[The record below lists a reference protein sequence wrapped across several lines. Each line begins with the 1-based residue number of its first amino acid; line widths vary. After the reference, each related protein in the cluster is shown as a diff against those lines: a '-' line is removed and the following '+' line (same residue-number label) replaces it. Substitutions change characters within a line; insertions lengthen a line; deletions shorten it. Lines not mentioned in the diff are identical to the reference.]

1 MKEFLH
7 KYGEDMK
14 DLEIESLRQK
24 LAEWDEKA
32 KNWMASPEARKRLAG
47 YRSMGAMCAEL
58 EDNRDQLRRQL
69 SNALAA
75 NEQNLKVYHAAAEL
89 LRQQLAAAETRLEG
103 VKQQRDVERVSYL
116 NEFDKNQVLIQQL
129 ADSQKQNVALKEAL
143 IGWRQR
149 AFPGTDQRIVIER
162 DFPTVVRPSVS

>member
-89 LRQQLAAAETRLEG
+89 LRQQLAEAEASERFAHSMLANRIVECDQLR
-103 VKQQRDVERVSYL
+103 KQVTPLRE
-116 NEFDKNQVLIQQL
+116 VLAHIHRCIPIGGFAQIHW
-129 ADSQKQNVALKEAL
+129 DSATWVQIDEAL
-143 IGWRQR
+143 AATEPEKIDDD
-149 AFPGTDQRIVIER
+149 P
-162 DFPTVVRPSVS
+162 